1 MKTWERWWRRVA
13 ALFMVLSAAGAFAA
27 EFPNKSVRFIVGFGV
42 GGGTDTL
49 ARVVGQKL
57 SEKWRFSVVVEN
69 RPGAD
74 GSIAA
79 EFVAQSPPDG
89 HTVAWV
95 SNAHAVTPILRKLP
109 YDAVKSFVPLSL
121 VAYVPDVLVVPASLP
136 VNSLPEFIAYAR
148 ARPGQLNYGSPG
160 EATAPVPETALLMKL
175 TGIKLIHVPYKGGAE
190 VVLALLRGDIQMYF
204 GALPT
209 IAPQVKAGRLKAL
222 AVAASTRSPAMPEV
236 PTVLEAA
243 NLPGFEGIDWTG
255 ALIAAGTPKDIVDR
269 LSKDMID
276 AIRSP
281 DIQAKFASIG
291 FVPIANTPEEFRQKL
306 ESDIARWGPLLK
318 DLGMVK

>member
-1 MKTWERWWRRVA
+1 M
-13 ALFMVLSAAGAFAA
+13 
-27 EFPNKSVRFIVGFGV
+27 
-42 GGGTDTL
+42 
-49 ARVVGQKL
+49 
-57 SEKWRFSVVVEN
+57 
-69 RPGAD
+69 
-74 GSIAA
+74 
-79 EFVAQSPPDG
+79 
-89 HTVAWV
+89 
-95 SNAHAVTPILRKLP
+95 
-109 YDAVKSFVPLSL
+109 
-121 VAYVPDVLVVPASLP
+121 LVVPASLP

-175 TGIKLIHVPYKGGAE
+175 TGIRLIQVPYKSGAE
-190 VVLALLRGDIQMYF
+190 VVLGLLRGDVQMYF

-209 IAPQVKAGRLKAL
+209 IASQVKAGRLKAL
-222 AVAASTRSPAMPEV
+222 AVAASARSPAMPEV

-255 ALIAAGTPKDIVDR
+255 TLIAAGTPKEIVDR

-281 DIQAKFASIG
+281 DIQEKFAGMG